1 MNKTLVSFGIC
12 LILAV
17 PACAPPSVGE
27 RTGVNAVAGISP
39 STRDFVTEAAS
50 SDMFEIQSSQLAA
63 QRSDPPTR
71 AFASTMISDHQRT
84 TAELMSM
91 VNSGALNVQM
101 PATMTPSHRA
111 MIDRLQNLDG
121 PDFTKRYHEAQVL
134 AHKDAVSLYQR
145 YASGG
150 ENPALKTWA
159 GRTIPALQHHLEMA
173 EQLNK

>member
-1 MNKTLVSFGIC
+1 MNKTLVLFGIC
-12 LILAV
+12 LILTV
-17 PACAPPSVGE
+17 PSCAPPSVGE
-27 RTGVNAVAGISP
+27 RSGVNAVAGISP
-39 STRDFVTEAAS
+39 STRDFVT
-50 SDMFEIQSSQLAA
+50 DMFEIQSSQLAA
-63 QRSDPPTR
+63 QRSDQPTR
-71 AFASTMISDHQRT
+71 AFASRMISDHQRT

-91 VNSGALNVQM
+91 INSSALNVQM

-111 MIDRLQNLDG
+111 MLDRLQNLDG

-159 GRTIPALQHHLEMA
+159 GGTLPALQHHLEMA